1 MEKIVVVDDDKEI
14 ADLIS
19 IYFKNEN
26 FQVNTFY
33 ESKTALEHLLKDSPD
48 ILLLDIMMPEINGFE
63 LLREVRKKTYYPIV
77 FISAKDNQLDI
88 LNGLTLGGDSYI
100 VKPFNPL
107 ELVARVK
114 AILRMQSAYQIS
126 KDFNKKF
133 KYKDLE
139 LDYETRNCTL
149 KGAEINLTNIEFEV
163 LKLLSKKQGIEVDS
177 ETIFR
182 EITGDDYYNKAC
194 NSIATHIRNI
204 RIKLG
209 DSFEEPEYIQT
220 VWGKGYV
227 IKKDN

>member
-48 ILLLDIMMPEINGFE
+48 ILLLDIMMPEIDGFE

-114 AILRMQSAYQIS
+114 AILRMQSAYQVS
-126 KDFNKKF
+126 KDLNKKF

-149 KGAEINLTNIEFEV
+149 KGAVINLTNIEFEV

>member
-1 MEKIVVVDDDKEI
+1 MKRIVVVDDDKEI

-26 FQVNTFY
+26 FYVDTFY
-33 ESKTALEHLLKDSPD
+33 ESAKALEHLTAHSPD
-48 ILLLDIMMPEINGFE
+48 ILLLDIMMPELSGFE
-63 LLREVRKKTYYPIV
+63 ILTEVRKKSYFPVV
-77 FISAKDNQLDI
+77 FISAKDDQLDI

-100 VKPFNPL
+100 VKPFKPL

-114 AILRMQSAYQIS
+114 AILRMQSAYQGS
-126 KDFNKKF
+126 KDINNKF

-139 LDYETRNCTL
+139 LYYETRKCKL
-149 KGAEINLTNIEFEV
+149 KNEIVNLTNTEFEV
-163 LKLLSKKQGIEVDS
+163 LKLLCKNQGTQIDS
-177 ETIFR
+177 ETIFK
-182 EITGDDYYNKAC
+182 EITGDCYYDKAC

-220 VWGKGYV
+220 IWGKGYV